1 MPFHFYKKNFV
12 LLFWTNNIQASAILI
27 FLSNVAVYNRY
38 ITLLEIVKYTETYGC
53 YYWWEIFWVP
63 LNYEKM
69 MEVEELTSHSGT
81 VSVAML
87 FSSIFQFNPVSLF
100 HQVSYSQAT
109 EIRGKIGLFTPV

>member
-1 MPFHFYKKNFV
+1 
-12 LLFWTNNIQASAILI
+12 
-27 FLSNVAVYNRY
+27 
-38 ITLLEIVKYTETYGC
+38 
-53 YYWWEIFWVP
+53 
-63 LNYEKM
+63 M